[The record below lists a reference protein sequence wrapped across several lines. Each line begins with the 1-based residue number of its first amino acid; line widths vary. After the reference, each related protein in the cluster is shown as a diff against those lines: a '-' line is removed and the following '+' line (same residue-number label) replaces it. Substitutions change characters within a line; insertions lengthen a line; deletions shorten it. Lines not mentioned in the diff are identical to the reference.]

1 MINLFKH
8 WQLILLLALY
18 GGVMFAAI
26 QVVTQRN
33 YTRSLFV
40 ESQKVQQERDRL
52 TAEWSQLKL
61 QQGTDLNEV
70 RVEAQARRD
79 LGMHM
84 PRAVDVKVI
93 EQ

>member
-1 MINLFKH
+1 MRH
-8 WQLILLLALY
+8 WKLYVLLSLY
-18 GGVMFAAI
+18 VGVMFAAI
-26 QVVTQRN
+26 QVVSQRN
-33 YTRSLFV
+33 YTRTLFV
-40 ESQKVQQERDRL
+40 ESQKSQQQRNIL

-84 PRAVDVKVI
+84 PRAVDIRIIK
-93 EQ
+93 E

>member
-1 MINLFKH
+1 MKH
-8 WQLILLLALY
+8 WKLYVLLSMYA
-18 GGVMFAAI
+18 GVMFAAI

-33 YTRSLFV
+33 YTRALFV
-40 ESQKVQQERDRL
+40 ETQKAQQQRNVL

-79 LGMHM
+79 LGMHI
-84 PRAVDVKVI
+84 PRAVDIRIIK
-93 EQ
+93 E